1 MRISPLPTMECPI
14 ARSLAQVGDAW
25 RVLIV
30 RDALLGFRR
39 FDEFTLSLGIA
50 PNILTQR
57 LNALVADGLLTR
69 TPYQQRP
76 VRYEYVPTPKARE
89 FATVIAALATWGARW
104 LSPEGEAIVM
114 IDRTSGEQVDAAMIG
129 RSTKHVCSTDH
140 LKFLPGPAAGTE
152 ILTRAQQLRTRTEK
166 TR

>member
-1 MRISPLPTMECPI
+1 MECPI

-39 FDEFTLSLGIA
+39 FDEFELSLGIA

-57 LNALVADGLLTR
+57 LNALVADGLLDKVA
-69 TPYQQRP
+69 YQERP
-76 VRYEYVPTPKARE
+76 VRFEYVPTLKARE
-89 FATVIAALATWGARW
+89 FATVIAALASWGTRW
-104 LSPEGEAIVM
+104 LSPEGEAVVL
-114 IDRTSGEQVDAAMIG
+114 IDRKSGEHLEAAMVG
-129 RSTKHVCSTDH
+129 RNTGTVCSTDN
-140 LKFLPGPAAGTE
+140 LKFLPGPHAGTE
-152 ILTRAQQLRTRTEK
+152 ILTRAERLKARTEK